1 MLSTDLGL
9 KYFAALKGD
18 AANKV
23 IISGHAAKGTAGA
36 GVLDEQYRAENG
48 VKAAGEKIVF
58 KVHMDDDDIV
68 KMCEMTGAKKAVLF
82 HSDAPMTKN
91 VKARLAEM
99 GAEGL
104 TIQYPQKAE
113 A

>member
-36 GVLDEQYRAENG
+36 GVLDDEYRAANG

-68 KMCEMTGAKKAVLF
+68 SMCELTGAKKAVLF
-82 HSDAPMTKN
+82 HSDAPMTQN

-104 TIQYPQKAE
+104 TIQYPCRAD